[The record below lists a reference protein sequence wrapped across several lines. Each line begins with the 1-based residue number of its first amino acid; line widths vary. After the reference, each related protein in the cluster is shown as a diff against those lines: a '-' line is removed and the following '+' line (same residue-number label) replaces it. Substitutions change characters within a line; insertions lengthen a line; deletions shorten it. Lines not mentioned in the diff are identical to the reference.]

1 MKAVLISIRPEW
13 CQLIAGG
20 QKTVEVRKNRPKLE
34 TPFKCYIYCTNANTK
49 DPREVL
55 EIHGADGKI
64 RKANG
69 HVIGEFVCDSC
80 TLLSKAHYGYIRRC
94 AGIRKEALKEYM
106 GIPEGE
112 ELSYSDG
119 CFGWHISE
127 LVIYDEPKP
136 LSDFKQCHACAY
148 MGVCNDVCWSPLQK
162 PPQSWFYV
170 EG

>member
-112 ELSYSDG
+112 ELSYLLTVG
-119 CFGWHISE
+119 RAE
-127 LVIYDEPKP
+127 NYNEK
-136 LSDFKQCHACAY
+136 
-148 MGVCNDVCWSPLQK
+148 CNDSCRNIPKQYRR
-162 PPQSWFYV
+162 FFFFTF
-170 EG
+170 